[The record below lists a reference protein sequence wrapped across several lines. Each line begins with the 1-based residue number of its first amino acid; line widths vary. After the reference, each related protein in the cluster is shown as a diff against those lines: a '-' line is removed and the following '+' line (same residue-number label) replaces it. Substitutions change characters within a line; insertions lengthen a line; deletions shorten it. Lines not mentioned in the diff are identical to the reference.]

1 MLILY
6 FCALW
11 IYVETA
17 VAEALNREDQNE
29 VQIDHP
35 KNGLQAR
42 NVLSTL
48 RKRDAG
54 ILQVAVSS
62 DGG

>member
-1 MLILY
+1 M
-6 FCALW
+6 
-11 IYVETA
+11 ETA

-48 RKRDAG
+48 KKRDAG